1 MNTDK
6 IYAESIANQYA
17 PKDTSKV
24 VALRKLDRKA
34 KQPSEIFAY
43 TFGILSTLILGT
55 GMCLSMG
62 VIGGSGLAAF
72 TAGIVLGVIGILG
85 VCLNYPLYKKIR
97 SAGMKKYAGDIM
109 LLAREITGSASQ

>member
-43 TFGILSTLILGT
+43 TFGILSTLVLGT

-62 VIGGSGLAAF
+62 VIGGSGIAAF
-72 TAGIVLGVIGILG
+72 AAGIILGAAGILG
-85 VCLNYPLYKKIR
+85 VSFNYPLYKKIR
-97 SAGMKKYAGDIM
+97 NAGMKKYAGDIM
-109 LLAREITGSASQ
+109 LLAKEITGNDQ